1 MLEFA
6 PGACEVVYVLCGQ
19 DSVYAI
25 GEGGATLKKIISM
38 AWIMGE
44 LMTRYLLRNWQRE
57 HHKCRD

>member
-38 AWIMGE
+38 AWINGRVDDKIPSEE
-44 LMTRYLLRNWQRE
+44 LAA
-57 HHKCRD
+57 